1 MLALSNGVLNV
12 LPPEA
17 GTPDSG
23 PGDILLGVPAADGVA
38 GETRLY
44 SEGSLVAATD
54 KRFVLDGSVRY
65 GTRN

>member
-23 PGDILLGVPAADGVA
+23 PGDILLGVSAADGVA

-44 SEGSLVAATD
+44 SEAVWSRPPTSASCSTAACVTAPA
-54 KRFVLDGSVRY
+54 
-65 GTRN
+65 T